1 MEEAFNHLQKTAD
14 TITNRM
20 VISMEGYCVQY
31 KAVLRVEQAA
41 PRSTLP
47 PSTSFSTRWLM
58 RMALAMTLED
68 RKRRGNSQS

>member
-1 MEEAFNHLQKTAD
+1 
-14 TITNRM
+14 M

-47 PSTSFSTRWLM
+47 PSSSFSTQWLM
-58 RMALAMTLED
+58 KIGPGDDAGGQETAGELTKLKKALVPKVKGLRLQT
-68 RKRRGNSQS
+68 